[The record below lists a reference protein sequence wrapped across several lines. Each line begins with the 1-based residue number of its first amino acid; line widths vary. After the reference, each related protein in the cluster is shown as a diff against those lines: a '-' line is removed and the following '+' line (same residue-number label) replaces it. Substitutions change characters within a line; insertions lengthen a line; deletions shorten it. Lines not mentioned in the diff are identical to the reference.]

1 MRNRVVAFS
10 GYRYD
15 PAARKLCWIVDFRV
29 CSEFAVKCRQG
40 CSVYSRRLLAQRT
53 DLPLRVQRMIRRT
66 LKSLKPISL
75 ALLVL
80 VLAPCVVEFA
90 FRIAAC
96 RSQLKTSEVRAVLAT
111 TPSWFTH
118 HELEPLQRVSV
129 AGTGSQMPVELRTN
143 SLGLRG
149 PEISIPKPA
158 GTLRVLCL
166 GDETVL
172 GTAVDEP
179 QTFCRLI
186 QDRLQTRTKQ
196 RIEVINAGVPDFC
209 PLLSYLHFRHRLL
222 TLEPDVIIAHFDMT
236 DVWDDRRFRRLTELS
251 SHEEPLLC
259 AAPGLSTV
267 PVTKPLTQNFLSWQ
281 WAQNKIADT
290 IGQKQTTHA
299 RSVDDPRSRYAWL
312 SDENSLW
319 TLQTELALSPLTH
332 LASLCEQKG
341 IRLLL
346 AAHPAPWQLSATAS
360 RGARIPK
367 LNGIHPGTLIE
378 TTRPQELIAEY
389 AATTALPFC
398 DAISMFRRYESVDDL
413 FQADST
419 QLSEAGHRYYA
430 AVLTSLL
437 LERVPDFGGPRP
449 DYVPAG
455 RPAELAQPRSLNP
468 RPDQFTKQPMELQPI
483 RPAAYSTD
491 AQGGANRPASTPL
504 PQESRQEYAP
514 ANALVPFS
522 GRR

>member
-1 MRNRVVAFS
+1 
-10 GYRYD
+10 
-15 PAARKLCWIVDFRV
+15 
-29 CSEFAVKCRQG
+29 
-40 CSVYSRRLLAQRT
+40 
-53 DLPLRVQRMIRRT
+53 MIRRT

-96 RSQLKTSEVRAVLAT
+96 RTQLETSEPRAALVTA
-111 TPSWFTH
+111 PSWFTH
-118 HELEPLQRVSV
+118 HELEPLQHVSV
-129 AGTGSQMPVELRTN
+129 AGSNSQMPVELRTN

-149 PEISIPKPA
+149 PEISIPKPV

-186 QDRLQTRTKQ
+186 QDRLQTRTEQ

-222 TLEPDVIIAHFDMT
+222 ALEPDVVIAHFDMT

-281 WAQNKIADT
+281 WAQQKVADL
-290 IGQKQTTHA
+290 IGQKQTSHVT
-299 RSVDDPRSRYAWL
+299 SVDDPRSRYAWL

-319 TLQTELALSPLTH
+319 TLQTELSLSPLTH
-332 LASLCEQKG
+332 LAGLCEQKG

-360 RGARIPK
+360 RGARRPQF
-367 LNGIHPGTLIE
+367 NGVHPGTLIE
-378 TTRPQELIAEY
+378 TTRPQELIAEF
-389 AATTALPFC
+389 AATNALPLC

-413 FQADST
+413 FQNDST

-437 LERVPDFGGPRP
+437 VERVPDFGGPRP

-455 RPAELAQPRSLNP
+455 RPAEFAQPQSPNP
-468 RPDQFTKQPMELQPI
+468 RTDRFTQQPMELQPV

-491 AQGGANRPASTPL
+491 RQGGANRPASTPL
-504 PQESRQEYAP
+504 PQESLQNYAP